1 MKKFISWV
9 EIPTQDFQRAV
20 KFYNH
25 VLNTKLEIVE
35 DDLEKMACFPG
46 GEGAIIFADGFKP
59 SKQGV
64 VVSLNAGT
72 QLDET
77 IHRISATGGKILK
90 QKTKIEAEG
99 MGYFALFEDSEG
111 NRLGLYGEK

>member
-9 EIPTQDFQRAV
+9 EIPTEDFQRAV

-25 VLNTKLEIVE
+25 VLHTKLEVVE
-35 DDLEKMACFPG
+35 CDQEKMACFPG
-46 GEGAIIFADGFKP
+46 GEGAVIFAEGYKP
-59 SKQGV
+59 SNGGV
-64 VVSLNAGT
+64 IVSLNANK

-77 IHRISATGGKILK
+77 IDRITESGGKILK

-99 MGYFALFEDSEG
+99 MGYFALFADSEG
-111 NRLGLYGEK
+111 NRLGLYGEN